1 VLDRR
6 SSLLRGRGSGAL
18 GVGPI
23 GHGAEAV
30 RVGRENQSRHVGQ
43 AQSVTIEGVVVV
55 APGAHIRFFIE

>member
-1 VLDRR
+1 
-6 SSLLRGRGSGAL
+6 
-18 GVGPI
+18 
-23 GHGAEAV
+23 V